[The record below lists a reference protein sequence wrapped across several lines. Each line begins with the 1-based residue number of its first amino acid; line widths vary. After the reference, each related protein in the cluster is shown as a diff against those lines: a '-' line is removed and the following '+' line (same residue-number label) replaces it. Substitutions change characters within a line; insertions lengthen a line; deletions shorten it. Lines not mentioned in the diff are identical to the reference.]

1 MLYSPRSNSQFSS
14 RSESKPKNLKEAILK
29 TIADIPEGKFKFYK
43 GQIILT
49 IDGGTIIPD
58 IKECLP
64 IKKFNLK
71 I

>member
-1 MLYSPRSNSQFSS
+1 MLRPSQLNSSQNP
-14 RSESKPKNLKEAILK
+14 KPKNLKEAILK
-29 TIADIPEGKFKFYK
+29 TIADIPEEKFKFYK